1 MDITFAVDILQEF
14 CTKLLAGTGVPWEEA
29 EIVAKVLVDTSLDG
43 IDTHGI
49 SRLPIY
55 LTRLQNGRINAKPNI
70 KITQTAPAIAILD
83 GDNGLGQL
91 AAVRAMEK
99 AIELAGQA
107 GVGVVPARHSNHFG
121 AATYYCKLAV
131 HAGMIGMA
139 LTNSPSGIPP
149 WGGRKPYFGTNP
161 ISFGFPTGDTP
172 IVVDMSS
179 SNVARGNII
188 LAAREGRSIPE
199 GWAIDGDGKPTT
211 NAEKALEG
219 AVLPL
224 GGAKGYALALAVEM
238 FSGIISGSSFGHH
251 VGWIY
256 DDSLEP
262 TNVGHFFIALNVE
275 NFMPMPEYVDRVEQM
290 KSEIRSAPLAEG
302 FDGILLPGER
312 KQMKAAKRAREGI
325 PVGNGLL
332 KELNE
337 IAVSLGIMTLKP
349 CRGEQLPC

>member
-1 MDITFAVDILQEF
+1 MNTTFAADVLQEF
-14 CTKLLAGTGVPWEEA
+14 CAELLAGTGVPWKEA
-29 EIVAKVLVDTSLDG
+29 RIVAEVLVDTSLDG

-55 LTRLQNGRINAKPNI
+55 LTRLQNGRINVKPQI
-70 KITQTAPAIAILD
+70 KITQTAPAVAILD

-91 AAVRAMEK
+91 VAVLAMEK
-99 AIELAGQA
+99 AIELAGRV

-131 HAGMIGMA
+131 RAGMIGMA
-139 LTNSPSGIPP
+139 MTNSPAGIPP
-149 WGGRKPYFGTNP
+149 WGGKKPYFGTNP
-161 ISFGFPTGDTP
+161 ISFGFPTADTP
-172 IVVDMSS
+172 VIVDMSS

-188 LAAREGRSIPE
+188 LAAKEGRPIPE

-211 NAEKALEG
+211 DAKKALEG

-256 DDSLEP
+256 DDSLKP
-262 TNVGHFFIALNVE
+262 TDVGHFFLAFNIE
-275 NFMPMPEYVDRVEQM
+275 SFMPRGEYVERVEQM
-290 KSEIRSAPLAEG
+290 KGEIKSVPLAEG
-302 FDGILLPGER
+302 FDAILLPGER
-312 KQMKAAKRAREGI
+312 KKRKAEIRVREGI
-325 PVGNGLL
+325 PVEGNLL

-337 IAVSLGIMTLKP
+337 IAVSLGVKTLQP
-349 CRGEQLPC
+349 LSSEQLPS